1 MLRAINHDFS
11 VSRICGFQH
20 RRLDSNQQPP
30 SNGLL
35 PPSYNGANVAAD
47 YSPVTLLCWFAD
59 YIYASLRWD
68 AGERLTATREGSSTA
83 CKPHPWGRPASQVCP
98 KCRRLASNQ
107 RPPRLQLGALANW
120 ATTAALSVIVIIWW
134 HVDNN
139 PCCHNWLSRP
149 WRESNPPRLLRQR
162 SILPQDITAMNEL
175 IMSSLTAI
183 KSDSI
188 RSYIIW
194 NTCIRLQSVAFNHM
208 MVFNAR
214 STRPFWFMYLTPQN
228 KQRFWDSRLE
238 SHHHHPQPGDCRRA
252 RKVTWTLILL
262 HVMELRRQLRHTSD
276 F

>member
-1 MLRAINHDFS
+1 MRVPVPSAGFEPATSVKRALASELQRRKRGGWLFS
-11 VSRICGFQH
+11 
-20 RRLDSNQQPP
+20 L
-30 SNGLL
+30 
-35 PPSYNGANVAAD
+35 
-47 YSPVTLLCWFAD
+47 VTLPCWFAD
-59 YIYASLRWD
+59 YIYDSLRWD
-68 AGERLTATREGSSTA
+68 AGGHLTATREGSSTT
-83 CKPHPWGRPASQVCP
+83 CKPHPWGRRAIQTCP

-120 ATTAALSVIVIIWW
+120 ATTALFVIVIIWW

-194 NTCIRLQSVAFNHM
+194 HTCIRLQSVAFNHM

-214 STRPFWFMYLTPQN
+214 STRLFWFMYLIHRTN
-228 KQRFWDSRLE
+228 RGSETTGWNLTTT
-238 SHHHHPQPGDCRRA
+238 RRPA
-252 RKVTWTLILL
+252 TV
-262 HVMELRRQLRHTSD
+262 VYS
-276 F
+276 